1 MNTRSSAVMRAL
13 IFDAPAPDTT
23 DTRVG
28 ELPIP
33 EPGPGAVSIR
43 VTHAGV
49 NFKDIMA
56 RRGDPGYVPDW
67 PFVPGLEVAGFIDAV
82 GAGVSELSVGDSVVA
97 FTGAGGLAEVAIAD
111 ARLTVQMPHGLAPER
126 AAAGPGALLTAALL
140 ISEFG
145 HLRPGEKL
153 LVHSAAGA
161 VGHAAA
167 QLARLGGAELVL
179 GTVGDADRADAAR
192 RGGYD
197 TVFAR
202 EPDLGSAIRAA
213 TDGHGVDLILDPQG
227 TTLLHVD
234 LEVSAPGARVI
245 LFGNA
250 SGGPLDALPPLSRL
264 MMGNVSLRGFSLAA
278 LTATDPLRVAATL
291 RQVLDHLAAGALD
304 LDVTI
309 IDGLSAAAE
318 AQQALAERRGSTKYV
333 VDVTS

>member
-1 MNTRSSAVMRAL
+1 M
-13 IFDAPAPDTT
+13 
-23 DTRVG
+23 
-28 ELPIP
+28 
-33 EPGPGAVSIR
+33 SIR

-56 RRGDPGYVPDW
+56 RRGDPGYVPHW
-67 PFVPGLEVAGFIDAV
+67 PFVPGLEVAGFIHAV
-82 GAGVSELSVGDSVVA
+82 GASVSEFSVGDSVVA

-140 ISEFG
+140 ISELG

-153 LVHSAAGA
+153 PVHSAAGA

-167 QLARLGGAELVL
+167 QLARLGGAELLL
-179 GTVGDADRADAAR
+179 GTVGDTDRAHAAR

-227 TTLLHVD
+227 TTQ
-234 LEVSAPGARVI
+234 
-245 LFGNA
+245 
-250 SGGPLDALPPLSRL
+250 PPHDGKRL
-264 MMGNVSLRGFSLAA
+264 AQQLSLAA

-291 RQVLDHLAAGALD
+291 RRVLDHLAASAVD

-318 AQQALAERRGSTKYV
+318 AQQALAERRGSTKHV
-333 VDVTS
+333 VI